1 MIMQSNYHR
10 KKILQKANYEL
21 AYYVGEGHK
30 TPAIIQKKKRV
41 YADVKLLP
49 DMSKPNVWELWEV
62 PLEDLKPTNYFWVS
76 CDDMFGDLY
85 HKT

>member
-1 MIMQSNYHR
+1 MQSNHLT
-10 KKILQKANYEL
+10 KKANHEL

-49 DMSKPNVWELWEV
+49 DTSKPNVWELWEV
-62 PLEDLKPTNYFWVS
+62 PIEDLIITNNFWVS
-76 CDDMFGDLY
+76 SNELYGDLY
-85 HKT
+85 MPTKK